1 MNAPA
6 SLPRGTQPNGRVDL
20 LGLTHEE
27 FSQTI
32 EGFLS
37 SAREPGYR
45 SRQLREW
52 VYRRNPTGFSSMSDV
67 PKQLR
72 ERLGASFTLHP
83 LEKNL
88 EKLSRDSTRKF
99 LWSRPQGGVLE
110 SVVIPERERT
120 TYCISTQAG
129 CPVKCTFCATGYG
142 GFDGN
147 LSTAEIIDQVLQ
159 MRQATDSPPTN
170 IVYMGMG
177 EPLLNFPAVARSLTI
192 LTHPEQVGFG
202 ARRITV
208 STVGIPERIRE
219 LGTLFPQVKLAL
231 SLHAARDELR
241 DRIIPLNR
249 KYGLK
254 ALLAATGEHAQTTG
268 RKVTFEYV
276 VLPGVNDSERDAREV
291 SLLVRG
297 IPSGINLIG
306 FNPFPGAPY
315 TRPSVKRLLCFRQ
328 WLGRTY
334 RGPITIRRS
343 RGEDIEGAC
352 GQLSLSRDGAD
363 SLKRPRKGP
372 SESA

>member
-1 MNAPA
+1 MDTA
-6 SLPRGTQPNGRVDL
+6 TQAL
-20 LGLTHEE
+20 LGAVVGQAT
-27 FSQTI
+27 FSH
-32 EGFLS
+32 
-37 SAREPGYR
+37 
-45 SRQLREW
+45 
-52 VYRRNPTGFSSMSDV
+52 
-67 PKQLR
+67 
-72 ERLGASFTLHP
+72 RLGGRAMAFGAVGGLLPVLDVVAMVTHGPFGEFVHHRGFTHALWFGP
-83 LEKNL
+83 VAGPVFGWATWRYYRWRGKTAPGQPGDR
-88 EKLSRDSTRKF
+88 KL
-99 LWSRPQGGVLE
+99 LPAW
-110 SVVIPERERT
+110 
-120 TYCISTQAG
+120 
-129 CPVKCTFCATGYG
+129 
-142 GFDGN
+142 
-147 LSTAEIIDQVLQ
+147 
-159 MRQATDSPPTN
+159 
-170 IVYMGMG
+170 MG
-177 EPLLNFPAVARSLTI
+177 LFILAI

-334 RGPITIRRS
+334 RGSITIRRS

-363 SLKRPRKGP
+363 SLERPRKGP
-372 SESA
+372 SEGA

>member
-1 MNAPA
+1 MNVSA
-6 SLPRGTQPNGRVDL
+6 SLPRSTQAKERTDL
-20 LGLTHEE
+20 LELTDEE
-27 FSQTI
+27 FASVIT
-32 EGFLS
+32 EFLT
-37 SAREPGYR
+37 SAGEPGYR
-45 SRQLREW
+45 SRQLRDW
-52 VYRRNPTGFSSMSDV
+52 VYRRTPTGFSGMSDV
-67 PKQLR
+67 PKHLR
-72 ERLGASFTLHP
+72 ERLGARFTLHP
-83 LEKNL
+83 LEKKL
-88 EKLSRDSTRKF
+88 ERLSRDSTRKF
-99 LWSRPQGGVLE
+99 LWSRPEGGVLE
-110 SVVIPERERT
+110 SVLIPERERT

-142 GFDGN
+142 GFEGN
-147 LSTAEIIDQVLQ
+147 LRASEIVDQVLRI
-159 MRQATDSPPTN
+159 RQSTDCPPTN

-177 EPLLNFPAVARSLTI
+177 EPLLNFPAVIRSLKI
-192 LTHPEQVGFG
+192 LTHADQVGFG

-241 DRIIPLNR
+241 DQIIPLNR

-254 ALLAATGEHAQTTG
+254 ALLAATREHAQTTG

-276 VLPGVNDSERDAREV
+276 VLPGVNDSEGDAREV
-291 SLLVRG
+291 AALVQG

-315 TRPSVKRLLCFRQ
+315 SKPPVKRLLDFRQ

-334 RGPITIRRS
+334 RGPVTIRRS

-352 GQLSLSRDGAD
+352 GQLSLSRDLPG
-363 SLKRPRKGP
+363 LPRET
-372 SESA
+372 S

>member
-1 MNAPA
+1 MNVSA
-6 SLPRGTQPNGRVDL
+6 SPSRDAQARGRTDL
-20 LGLTHEE
+20 LELTHEE
-27 FSQTI
+27 FASVVQ
-32 EGFLS
+32 GFLTS
-37 SAREPGYR
+37 VREPGYR

-52 VYRRNPTGFSSMSDV
+52 VYRRTPTGFSAMSDV
-67 PKQLR
+67 PKHLR
-72 ERLGASFTLHP
+72 ERLEARFTLHP

-88 EKLSRDSTRKF
+88 ERLSRDSTRKF
-99 LWSRPQGGVLE
+99 LWSRPEGGVLE
-110 SVVIPERERT
+110 SVLIPERERT

-142 GFDGN
+142 GFEGN
-147 LSTAEIIDQVLQ
+147 LRASEIVDQVLR
-159 MRQATDSPPTN
+159 MRQITDSPPTN

-177 EPLLNFPAVARSLTI
+177 EPLLNFPAVSRSLTI
-192 LTHPEQVGFG
+192 LTHSEQVGFG

-208 STVGIPERIRE
+208 STVGIPARIRE

-254 ALLAATGEHAQTTG
+254 ALVAATREHAHTTG

-291 SLLVRG
+291 SALVRG

-315 TRPSVKRLLCFRQ
+315 SKPSVKRLLCFRQ

-352 GQLSLSRDGAD
+352 GQLSLD
-363 SLKRPRKGP
+363 RKAGG
-372 SESA
+372 